1 MKLGEKIFELRKKR
15 GLSQEQ
21 LGEKLNVTR
30 QTISNWELGE
40 TSPNPEQLKLISK
53 ELNVSIDELLDNDI
67 QSVLEEKV
75 SNTEKLAGLVLKV
88 LKWLGVFF
96 IIFLVI
102 DIVSLILFTYVKNN
116 KGGIDINMTHEVE
129 LQCSIEENDYIITV
143 GSDGYFNCS
152 NCSKELQKE
161 LKYNYIDFGNIEKT
175 SNNII
180 EYFKN
185 KNGLCE

>member
-1 MKLGEKIFELRKKR
+1 MNLGEKIFELRKKS

-21 LGEKLNVTR
+21 LGEKINVTR

-53 ELNVSIDELLDNDI
+53 ELNVSIDELLDNDVR
-67 QSVLEEKV
+67 SVLEEKV

-88 LKWLGVFF
+88 LKCLG
-96 IIFLVI
+96 IILIITIII
-102 DIVSLILFTYVKNN
+102 DFVSLILFTYVKNN
-116 KGGIDINMTHEVE
+116 KGGIDTNITQEVE
-129 LQCSIEENDYIITV
+129 LQCSIAEDDFMITV

-161 LKYNYIDFGNIEKT
+161 LKNNYIDFSDIEKT
-175 SNNII
+175 THNII

-185 KNGLCE
+185 NNGLCE

>member
-1 MKLGEKIFELRKKR
+1 MKLGEKIFELRKKC

-40 TSPNPEQLKLISK
+40 TSPNPEQLKLLSK
-53 ELNVSIDELLDNDI
+53 ELNISIDELLDNDI
-67 QSVLEEKV
+67 RSTLEVKV
-75 SNTEKLAGLVLKV
+75 SNTEKLAGLVLKI
-88 LKWLGVFF
+88 LKFLGIAFVVFL
-96 IIFLVI
+96 II
-102 DIVSLILFTYVKNN
+102 DIISLILFTYIRSN
-116 KGGIDINMTHEVE
+116 KGGIDTNITKEVE
-129 LQCSIEENDYIITV
+129 LDCSIKEKDFIITV

-161 LKYNYIDFGNIEKT
+161 LKNYYIDFGDIEKT
-175 SNNII
+175 TNNII

-185 KNGLCE
+185 NNGTCE